1 MLIPEQIG
9 TILRA
14 IQKYEIMMFTV
25 GTNMNGISI
34 VGFNTI
40 GKPNTIGSLIPK
52 IPGTKASL
60 PKSVIRLDLQN
71 NNIAINNDNVE
82 PHPPNVANK
91 SWNC

>member
-1 MLIPEQIG
+1 
-9 TILRA
+9 
-14 IQKYEIMMFTV
+14 
-25 GTNMNGISI
+25 MNGISI